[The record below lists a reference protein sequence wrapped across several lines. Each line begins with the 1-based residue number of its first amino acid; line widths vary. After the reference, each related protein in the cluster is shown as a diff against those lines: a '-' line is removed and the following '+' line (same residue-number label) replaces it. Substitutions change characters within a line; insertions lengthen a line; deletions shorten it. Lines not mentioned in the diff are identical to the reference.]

1 MPAPKRP
8 TKGELI
14 LQNLKLRQAL
24 ELTSEL
30 LAAVKRQRFHEPNS
44 DFMEYCN
51 GCQTNP
57 YVPHAEGCLVPRIA
71 RALKEVQL
79 VLEQE

>member
-1 MPAPKRP
+1 
-8 TKGELI
+8 
-14 LQNLKLRQAL
+14 
-24 ELTSEL
+24 
-30 LAAVKRQRFHEPNS
+30 
-44 DFMEYCN
+44 MEYCN

>member
-30 LAAVKRQRFHEPNS
+30 LAAVKRQRFH
-44 DFMEYCN
+44 
-51 GCQTNP
+51 
-57 YVPHAEGCLVPRIA
+57 
-71 RALKEVQL
+71 
-79 VLEQE
+79 